1 MEDLQVRKIIN
12 KFINLIFYGQTR
24 EVSFNETA
32 ALFKTAL
39 PEFQSSALL
48 SQNSRDIFSLLMG
61 TELALAV
68 VPKQ

>member
-1 MEDLQVRKIIN
+1 MLNVNIQLKQI
-12 KFINLIFYGQTR
+12 L
-24 EVSFNETA
+24 
-32 ALFKTAL
+32 ALLKTTV